1 MIAEGGTSPM
11 DTTQTTEAIVESCLF
26 CNVKVR
32 IQPDKVLVARCPKC
46 KGPIGDPKMEKACT
60 GCQAVN
66 RVLRSRLASAR
77 CGKCKEALMPPGP
90 LPRDLVL
97 ADLYAAVGAIFA
109 DPRLAGRR
117 ARPRDLVE
125 AVELAEEMPQ
135 AIAQLAANMDP
146 GPERDKLAQ
155 LAGRCKALPAKVR
168 PLAFES
174 PAVLRD
180 QETVDRFMLAD
191 AFEILRHHPA
201 GFQFL
206 KAVRRNDPGA
216 TSARE
221 ELACA
226 RAPFE
231 RILDRLHKPT
241 WSEEPGDR
249 ERRAEVAEQVFGEL
263 AKVLEVWLP
272 RPYKHEAMVKSAMTR
287 LAELPSGGEA
297 LASHEAV
304 IREDVAA
311 FLAIGTAGVARGVAF
326 HGLGDDPREAWGRIQ
341 AVLRGGL
348 LGA

>member
-1 MIAEGGTSPM
+1 MNTAAS
-11 DTTQTTEAIVESCLF
+11 DAIVECCLF

-32 IQPDKVLVARCPKC
+32 IQPDKVLAARCPRC
-46 KGPIGDPKMEKACT
+46 KGPIGDPKMEQACPS
-60 GCQAVN
+60 CQAVN
-66 RVLRSRLASAR
+66 RVVRSRLSAAR
-77 CGKCKEALMPPGP
+77 CGKCKDALLPPGP
-90 LPRDLVL
+90 PPRELVI

-109 DPRLAGRR
+109 DARLAGRR

-125 AVELAEEMPQ
+125 AVELMAEMPQ

-146 GPERDKLAQ
+146 GPDRDKLAQ

-174 PAVLRD
+174 SAVLRD
-180 QETVDRFMLAD
+180 AETVERYMLAD

-206 KAVRRNDPGA
+206 KVVRRSDPGA

-231 RILDRLHKPT
+231 RILDRLHKPI
-241 WSEEPGDR
+241 WSQEAGDR
-249 ERRAEVAEQVFGEL
+249 QARAEAAERAFGEL

-272 RPYKHEAMVKSAMTR
+272 RPYKLEAMVKSAMAR
-287 LAELPSGGEA
+287 LAELPEGGEA
-297 LASHEAV
+297 LAGHEAAV
-304 IREDVAA
+304 REDVAA
-311 FLAIGTAGVARGVAF
+311 FLAIGTAGIARGVAY
-326 HGLGDDPREAWGRIQ
+326 HGLADDPKEAWWRIQ

-348 LGA
+348 LDA

>member
-1 MIAEGGTSPM
+1 M
-11 DTTQTTEAIVESCLF
+11 DSTQTTEAIVESCLF

-46 KGPIGDPKMEKACT
+46 KGPIGDPKMEKACHA
-60 GCQAVN
+60 CQAVN

-77 CGKCKEALMPPGP
+77 CGKCKDALMPPGP
-90 LPRDLVL
+90 LPRELVV

-109 DPRLAGRR
+109 DARLAGRR
-117 ARPRDLVE
+117 VRPRDLAE
-125 AVELAEEMPQ
+125 AVELMEEMPQ
-135 AIAQLAANMDP
+135 SIAQLAANMDP
-146 GPERDKLAQ
+146 GPERDKLAL

-174 PAVLRD
+174 AAILHG

-191 AFEILRHHPA
+191 AFEVLRHHPA
-201 GFQFL
+201 GFHFL
-206 KAVRRNDPGA
+206 KTVRRSDPGA

-241 WSEEPGDR
+241 WSQEAGDR
-249 ERRAEVAEQVFGEL
+249 ERRAEVAEQVFSEL
-263 AKVLEVWLP
+263 SKVLEVWLP
-272 RPYKHEAMVKSAMTR
+272 RPYKHEAMVKSAMAR
-287 LAELPSGGEA
+287 LADLPAGGEA
-297 LASHEAV
+297 VASHEAT
-304 IREDVAA
+304 IREDVAV
-311 FLAIGTAGVARGVAF
+311 FLAIGTAGVARGVAY
-326 HGLGDDPREAWGRIQ
+326 HGLGGDPKEAWWRIQ

-348 LGA
+348 LDG